1 MASTKRQVPPSL
13 PEAKSY
19 DDWLKLVK
27 IWRRITDVEK
37 SKQGS
42 TLLLSLKGEAQ
53 EAALQVSEDDLVKDN
68 GIDYVINELDKL
80 YKKDDTLKKF
90 EILDSFETY
99 RRPANTTI
107 KQYIIEF
114 EKRKSKAE
122 TAGAQWSDDILAYR
136 LIKNANLTEASQQM
150 IKATL
155 PSPTNQHWTS

>member
-42 TLLLSLKGEAQ
+42 TLLLSLKGEAH

-114 EKRKSKAE
+114 EKKKRKAE